1 MVRTVYA
8 HKRNHDNVAHGKAW
22 LKNFAGICVVGYDE
36 SDVEVIKG
44 SIQTKIY
51 FSKPEVL

>member
-22 LKNFAGICVVGYDE
+22 LKHFAGTCVVGYDE
-36 SDVEVIKG
+36 SDIEVTKG
-44 SIQTKIY
+44 
-51 FSKPEVL
+51 FSNRKFSFS